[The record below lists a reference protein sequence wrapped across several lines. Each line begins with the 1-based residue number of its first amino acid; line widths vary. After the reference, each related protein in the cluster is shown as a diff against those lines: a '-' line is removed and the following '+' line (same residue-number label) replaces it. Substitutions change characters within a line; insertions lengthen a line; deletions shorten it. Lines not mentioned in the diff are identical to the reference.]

1 MLASA
6 LTCLNGAGSYLS
18 ESAFSKSLLKTSSS
32 PVETLD
38 VYATGGQIPRPCAPR
53 PRRRLAAP
61 PPAPADPA
69 PWQRVLGAPSLSL
82 AESALLLGLAQRRAI
97 SAGESVLDCQAPAR
111 HLVLL
116 LSGDVVLG
124 SRSHDGVLRTE
135 RSVTGPVWLDN
146 SAAWLGEPY
155 AMEALALSDVVVAE
169 LPLAELEPRLAAY
182 PQLIWRLCTNLAQ
195 RVHELTVASR
205 NLLHNDASARFAQ
218 WLLQRCPTESGACEL
233 RLQERKRDIAQQLA
247 MTPET
252 LSRLMR
258 SFEVRGAITVQGYTV
273 QVHDVQAL
281 QRLVESGA

>member
-1 MLASA
+1 M
-6 LTCLNGAGSYLS
+6 
-18 ESAFSKSLLKTSSS
+18 SSW
-32 PVETLD
+32 PVETLNLD
-38 VYATGGQIPRPCAPR
+38 LCGEEGISSRTCAPR

-69 PWQRVLGAPSLSL
+69 PWQHVLGAPALSL
-82 AESALLLGLAQRRAI
+82 GEAALLLDLAQRRVVD
-97 SAGESVLDCQAPAR
+97 AGEPVLDCSRPAR

-124 SRSHDGVLRTE
+124 SRAADGGLRTE
-135 RSVTGPVWLDN
+135 RSVTGPAWLDL

-155 AMEALALSDVVVAE
+155 AMEAQALSDVVIAE
-169 LPLAELEPRLAAY
+169 LPLAELEGRLPAY
-182 PQLIWRLCTNLAQ
+182 PQLAWRLCTSLAR

-218 WLLQRCPTESGACEL
+218 WLLQRCPTESGSCEL

-258 SFEVRGAITVQGYTV
+258 SFEIRGAITVQGYTV

-281 QRLVESGA
+281 HRVVEAGA

>member
-1 MLASA
+1 
-6 LTCLNGAGSYLS
+6 
-18 ESAFSKSLLKTSSS
+18 
-32 PVETLD
+32 
-38 VYATGGQIPRPCAPR
+38 
-53 PRRRLAAP
+53 
-61 PPAPADPA
+61 
-69 PWQRVLGAPSLSL
+69 VLGAPSLSL

-273 QVHDVQAL
+273 QVHEVQAL